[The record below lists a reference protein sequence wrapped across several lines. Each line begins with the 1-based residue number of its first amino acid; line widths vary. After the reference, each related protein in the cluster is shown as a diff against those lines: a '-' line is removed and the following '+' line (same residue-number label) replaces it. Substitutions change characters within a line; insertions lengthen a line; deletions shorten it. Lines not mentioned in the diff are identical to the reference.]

1 MPHPLRIGLLGIL
14 VSLPHL
20 ATRFAKAQWTSNG
33 FKKQP
38 IFVPLIDA
46 KKSIN
51 ADVSELQVKTGPIQ
65 FIKHTSGSYLKVSF
79 SIEKDTVADA
89 PVLREKSEL
98 EIKSGTKVYYKKEG
112 AIYQEKNHLFFVLAL
127 PSNFLKTLASEGISE
142 ILIDTRKVI
151 SLSKKETQQVKDRA
165 AHLLSMQ
172 RL

>member
-46 KKSIN
+46 KKPIN
-51 ADVSELQVKTGPIQ
+51 ANVSEFQVKTGPIH
-65 FIKHTSGSYLKVSF
+65 FIKHTSASYLKVSF
-79 SIEKDTVADA
+79 SIEKDTVEKDTVADA
-89 PVLREKSEL
+89 PALKKKSKL

-112 AIYQEKNHLFFVLAL
+112 AIYQKKNHLFFVLAL
-127 PSNFLKTLASEGISE
+127 PSNSLKTLASEGISE
-142 ILIDTRKVI
+142 LLIDT
-151 SLSKKETQQVKDRA
+151 
-165 AHLLSMQ
+165 
-172 RL
+172 